1 MKKSN
6 LVFSILYTLGGA
18 TLLLVALLTD
28 SVLDSLLFGF
38 AAGAICSGIIM
49 TCKYFYWSSPKNRE
63 RYQEKLEAEKI
74 ELHDEMK
81 EKLRDKAGRY
91 TCVLGAVVVSIS
103 IVAFSV
109 LGKLGLVENSRTIVL
124 YLGGYLVFQIVVSIA
139 IFYHLLKK
147 Y

>member
-6 LVFSILYTLGGA
+6 LIVSVLYTLFGA
-18 TLLLVALLTD
+18 ALLLVTLLTD
-28 SVLDSLLFGF
+28 SVFDSMLFGF
-38 AAGAICSGIIM
+38 AAGAICSGIVM
-49 TCKYFYWSSPKNRE
+49 TCKYFYWSSPKNTE
-63 RYQEKLEAEKI
+63 RYQEKLEAERI

-81 EKLRDKAGRY
+81 EKLRDKAGKY
-91 TCVLGAVVVSIS
+91 TCVLGAIVISIS
-103 IVAFSV
+103 IIVFSV
-109 LGKLGLVENSRTIVL
+109 LGQLGLVDNSRTIVL

>member
-6 LVFSILYTLGGA
+6 LIFSILYTLGGA
-18 TLLLVALLTD
+18 ALLFVALLTD

-38 AAGAICSGIIM
+38 AAGSICSGTVM

-63 RYQEKLEAEKI
+63 KYQEKLEAEKI

-81 EKLRDKAGRY
+81 EKVRDKAGKY
-91 TCVLGAVVVSIS
+91 TCVLGAIVVSIS
-103 IVAFSV
+103 IVVFSI
-109 LGKLGLVENSRTIVL
+109 LGKLGLVENSRMIVL
-124 YLGGYLVFQIVVSIA
+124 YLGGYLLFQIAFSIA
-139 IFYHLLKK
+139 IFQYLLKK